1 MSFPIP
7 HLFTGHSQLPT
18 HPQTKNQIQP
28 MKRKLKQTAQTT
40 NNKTKNE
47 ANKQTEMKQKALRG
61 KNNGIYFVLTNYF

>member
-1 MSFPIP
+1 
-7 HLFTGHSQLPT
+7 
-18 HPQTKNQIQP
+18 
-28 MKRKLKQTAQTT
+28 MKRKLKQKAQTT